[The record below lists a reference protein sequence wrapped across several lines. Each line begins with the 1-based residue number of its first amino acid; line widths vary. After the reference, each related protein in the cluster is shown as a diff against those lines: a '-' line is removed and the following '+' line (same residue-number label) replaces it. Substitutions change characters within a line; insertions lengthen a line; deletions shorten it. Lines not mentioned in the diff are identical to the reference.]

1 MKKDLN
7 IEASTG
13 VQIAI
18 AREKNETGAFDW
30 RVYLINKNLIE
41 LHTVL
46 IVSKGYGEINGEK
59 RQTSLLRHSI
69 AQLAAQSMA
78 VVEVIDP
85 AVFQLSNEF
94 WVSYY
99 ILDKIFDK
107 KFVFPPFSIAE
118 GNVRPITELGLE
130 GVMHA

>member
-7 IEASTG
+7 IEPVTG
-13 VQIAI
+13 VQVAI
-18 AREKNETGAFDW
+18 ARKTNDAGELAW
-30 RVYLINKNLIE
+30 HVYMINKNLIE

-69 AQLAAQSMA
+69 ELLEEQSIA
-78 VVEVIDP
+78 VVEAIDP
-85 AVFQLSNEF
+85 SVFQLTNEF

-107 KFVFPPFSIAE
+107 KFVFPAHSIAE
-118 GNVRPITELGLE
+118 PNIRLIPELGLE
-130 GVMHA
+130 GVMHT